1 MAILEALDDSGK
13 EYFDAEN
20 TPISHSAERRISNLR
35 ILEGAILC
43 GPGTFSA
50 RSQIYPGLRPG
61 GQAQPRRGFGSSDIE
76 LGTLSQRPL
85 AVLEAEAGP
94 QVFEVRSDNE
104 KELSQD
110 SDLFGRRNVPRLISR
125 VG

>member
-1 MAILEALDDSGK
+1 MVQVHRFLAVFLGPQCVPYAQDVLGAL
-13 EYFDAEN
+13 AAC
-20 TPISHSAERRISNLR
+20 I
-35 ILEGAILC
+35 
-43 GPGTFSA
+43 
-50 RSQIYPGLRPG
+50 
-61 GQAQPRRGFGSSDIE
+61 GQV
-76 LGTLSQRPL
+76 SQRLL